1 MLCSF
6 IQGQQNSDE
15 SRVLDEIKLP
25 VFLSQ
30 LYTVGKMFHCYPL
43 LALEQHFPV
52 EKKCQVHTFTCII
65 IWFYQSNVYCIFYLP
80 LYKFSFDNVF
90 SSICNQHLVE
100 QKLILQLGIFKA
112 LKMSFLYIHLYQQVE
127 WDGYTL
133 QYWSLALLK
142 MQNRCWDWNW
152 LFLGLTVNWPQSC
165 KFHQFLSASYRNLG
179 CCSKELKFRR
189 KKYSKMKIL
198 LIYIIKNLNIYTF
211 LTMMASISAHWIWN
225 F

>member
-65 IWFYQSNVYCIFYLP
+65 I
-80 LYKFSFDNVF
+80 
-90 SSICNQHLVE
+90 
-100 QKLILQLGIFKA
+100 
-112 LKMSFLYIHLYQQVE
+112 
-127 WDGYTL
+127 
-133 QYWSLALLK
+133 
-142 MQNRCWDWNW
+142 
-152 LFLGLTVNWPQSC
+152 
-165 KFHQFLSASYRNLG
+165 
-179 CCSKELKFRR
+179 
-189 KKYSKMKIL
+189 
-198 LIYIIKNLNIYTF
+198 
-211 LTMMASISAHWIWN
+211 
-225 F
+225 